1 VADLPTFQDFFR
13 IARDEILARNSRLT
27 LEVIERPGSDANVMV
42 AAGAAMADEVTGQL
56 TRVAAGL
63 FLDSARGDQLDRL
76 VFDRLNMPRKS
87 ASPSFGSVAFR
98 TTVPAAAA
106 FAIPKGAKLSTPDGK
121 QFVTTQSATFAY
133 GATGP
138 VYAAVQSVLAGAS
151 QQAAI
156 GTITSLRDTITG
168 APADLTV
175 TNLTATAGGADEEGD
190 DNYRARARLFFGSV
204 RRGTAAAV
212 RSAALESNGV
222 QSAQTF
228 EYVDAFGRPVKAA
241 QLVISDP
248 FTSDLVN
255 VTPTPATYQAQSQ
268 LLAAQVFSNLS
279 DTRPIGIYIDV
290 MVAQVVM
297 QPVILGLSFQ
307 AGVDADSVALQARS
321 RVVQIVNALSPG
333 EALTTAAIIAGLQV
347 VPGLIVGG
355 GEVLSPPGDVLAETL
370 QVLRTSL
377 GMVVASTMQPD
388 RALQGSANPDGV

>member
-1 VADLPTFQDFFR
+1 MADLPTFQDFFR